1 MGRLLYFIILGVIL
15 LLTCIVYYEEIKSVI
30 PSRRLVFYRQKIG
43 KELNKWVMSK
53 NNILLDREL
62 FSSNVILKNLSLM
75 RRNTP
80 FSADYMYEKLMENST
95 LLKPF
100 YSEML
105 TLYRNGKDE
114 DAFKVF
120 TVEIG
125 TKAAR
130 NFAMILSKMDKMNPA
145 ELVEQMEIFQQMMM
159 ESNTTAAMKR
169 AQRNSLLITG
179 VAACTV
185 FILLINFAVVVV
197 FMDTINTLNNM
208 LL

>member
-1 MGRLLYFIILGVIL
+1 MIYGMVLLMCMILILVVYREELKSIIPAHRIK
-15 LLTCIVYYEEIKSVI
+15 VYGNNLE
-30 PSRRLVFYRQKIG
+30 
-43 KELNKWVMSK
+43 KELNKWVMNK
-53 NNILLDREL
+53 NNVLLDREL
-62 FSSNVILKNLSLM
+62 FSSNVILKNLSLV
-75 RRNTP
+75 RHQTP
-80 FSADYMYEKLMENST
+80 LSADYIYENLMNNSM

-100 YSEML
+100 YGEML
-105 TLYRNGKDE
+105 TLYRSGKDE
-114 DAFKVF
+114 EAFRVF

-130 NFAMILSKMDKMNPA
+130 NFAMILSKVDKVNPS

-169 AQRNSLLITG
+169 AQRNSLIITA

-185 FILLINFAVVVV
+185 LVLLINFAVVVV

-208 LL
+208 FL